1 VYFGGHGFS
10 KLDAVGQQ
18 SGFLVP
24 WDARR
29 ASIEEH
35 GILMSKI
42 EQEYA
47 TQIRGKHVMF
57 VLDACSS
64 GVATRGDPAPSL
76 TDLARFQ
83 TLLEIK
89 ELTENPSRWII
100 AAGDENDAALDIN
113 GGIFTKAFMDG
124 ITGAADAD
132 HNGVVTQLEL
142 LTYVKRVVRTE
153 AARHFYHQEPQQ
165 GIFPLLGRGEFIFI
179 YK

>member
-1 VYFGGHGFS
+1 MPCPSNH
-10 KLDAVGQQ
+10 LR
-18 SGFLVP
+18 L
-24 WDARR
+24 AREL
-29 ASIEEH
+29 S
-35 GILMSKI
+35 
-42 EQEYA
+42 
-47 TQIRGKHVMF
+47 
-57 VLDACSS
+57 
-64 GVATRGDPAPSL
+64 PSL
-76 TDLARFQ
+76 TDLTRFQ

-124 ITGAADAD
+124 ITGAADTD

-142 LTYVKRVVRTE
+142 LTYLKRVVRTE

-165 GIFPLLGRGEFIFI
+165 RVFPLLGRGEFIFI